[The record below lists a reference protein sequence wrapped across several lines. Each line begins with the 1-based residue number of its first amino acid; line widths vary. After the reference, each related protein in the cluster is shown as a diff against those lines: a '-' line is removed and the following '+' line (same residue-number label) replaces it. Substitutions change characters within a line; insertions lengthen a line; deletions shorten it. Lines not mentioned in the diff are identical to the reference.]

1 MVNPM
6 FDLDKW
12 QEIFASLGRH
22 KLRTFLTA
30 FGVFWGIFLLL
41 TLLGVGK
48 GIENGVLNQFGG
60 SLVNRFVIWGET
72 TNIAYRGLN
81 VGRQIELTLD
91 DAYAIRDTIPEVKA
105 VSASTG
111 LWGEYTV
118 SYQDKN
124 GSYSVNGDLPAV
136 FELRHLA
143 MKEGR
148 FLNQVDLDEK
158 RKVAVIGAKVAEMLF
173 ENEDPVGKYLLIK
186 GLYFLVVGVF
196 DVSGIGNSQRQ
207 TERIY
212 LPLTTLQM
220 AYNQGDHVWSIQVSA
235 YPDVSAA
242 AVEAKAKDLLRKR
255 HLVAPNDERAIG
267 SWNASAEF
275 EKLQGLFRGVNI
287 FMWVVGSGTVLAGVI
302 GVSNIMLIIVKERT
316 KEIGIR
322 KALGATPLS
331 LIALILQESIFL
343 TSISGY
349 IGLIASVGM
358 LEAASFL
365 MEKFGVQNEFFSHPE
380 IDLQLAL
387 IALCILVAAGAAA
400 GCIPARTAAN
410 INPIEALRSE

>member
-1 MVNPM
+1 M

-12 QEIFASLGRH
+12 QEIFASLARH

-30 FGVFWGIFLLL
+30 FGVFWGIFLLM

-48 GIENGVLNQFGG
+48 GIQNGVLDGFGS
-60 SLVNRFVIWGET
+60 SLVNRFWIWGET
-72 TNIAYRGLN
+72 TTVAYRGLN
-81 VGRQIELTLD
+81 EGRQIELTLD
-91 DAYAIRDTIPEVKA
+91 DAYAIRDLIPEVKA

-136 FELRHLA
+136 FELRHFA

-148 FLNQVDLDEK
+148 FLNQVDIDEK
-158 RKVAVIGAKVAEMLF
+158 RKVAVIGAKVAEILF
-173 ENEDPVGKYLLIK
+173 EKENPVGKHILIK

-196 DVSGIGNSQRQ
+196 DISGIGNSQRQ
-207 TERIY
+207 TERIF

-220 AYNQGDHVWSIQVSA
+220 AYNQGDRVWSIQVA
-235 YPDVSAA
+235 AHPDVPVTE
-242 AVEAKAKDLLRKR
+242 VEIKAKELLRRR
-255 HLVAPNDERAIG
+255 HLVAPDDNNAIG
-267 SWNASAEF
+267 SWNASEEF
-275 EKLQGLFRGVNI
+275 EKLQGLFRGINI
-287 FMWVVGSGTVLAGVI
+287 FMWVVGSGTILAGVI

-331 LIALILQESIFL
+331 LISLILQESIFL

-349 IGLIASVGM
+349 IGLITSVGLLEGASV
-358 LEAASFL
+358 L

-387 IALCILVAAGAAA
+387 AALCILVVAGAAA